1 MNRKEF
7 FARAGFGAAAV
18 LVPACIAGLSSSCS
32 SDDSSSSTPAP
43 APTGIDFNV
52 DVSSGTLAT
61 NGGFMVTNRIVIA
74 RTLTGTF
81 IAVSATCTHE
91 GTNVNYNGSGNNFI
105 CPNHN
110 SEFTSTG
117 VVTKGP
123 ATSNLKQYNT
133 SLNGNTLRVYS

>member
-18 LVPACIAGLSSSCS
+18 LLPACIAGLSSSCS

-74 RTLTGTF
+74 RTLTGSF

-110 SEFTSTG
+110 SEFSSTG

-133 SLNGNTLRVYS
+133 SLSGNTLRVYS